1 MSIELKNIKITIG
14 FAAAV
19 FFAFVF
25 NSGYTDGY
33 VISVVSAAFHE
44 IIHLLFLF
52 ICGVRRIS
60 VDILPGGIRIKSGEV
75 RQLNYKKT
83 ILCTLCAPVFNLI
96 TAGICYIV
104 NRKTNNELLT
114 EAAVINLVLGTVNLL
129 PLSFLDGGRAF
140 QCMVSEKRDGEE
152 TEIITK
158 KAEIVCLV
166 LLGPPVLYLSFFEK
180 MNIILIVFYAYCIF
194 NCVSKK

>member
-1 MSIELKNIKITIG
+1 MSIEFKNIKITIG

-25 NSGYTDGY
+25 NSDHADGY
-33 VISVVSAAFHE
+33 VISCVSAASHE

-52 ICGVRRIS
+52 ICGVRNIS
-60 VDILPGGIRIKSGEV
+60 VDILPGGIRIKSGEAQ
-75 RQLNYKKT
+75 QLNYKKT

-104 NRKTNNELLT
+104 NRKINNELLT
-114 EAAVINLVLGTVNLL
+114 EVAVINLVLGAVNLL

-140 QCMVSEKRDGEE
+140 RCVISEKRDEDA

-158 KAEIVCLV
+158 RAEIICLALTGLPVIYLCFSGDINIV
-166 LLGPPVLYLSFFEK
+166 LL
-180 MNIILIVFYAYCIF
+180 VFYVYCII